1 MSASPPCSPPRR
13 PLHERSSSQNNS
25 QNNRLQIRVV
35 PYSPPRLSSD
45 ASPSVRVVSYA
56 DASTETEP
64 ETWAKLAHPSPQSS
78 LYHHHQ
84 HALSPSPSPSLGK
97 GRAPFSSLR
106 RYSNVSNT
114 SNVTSTSDASDSW
127 RLDVLHATRHPSR
140 DLSPEP
146 SPPLRPSSARRK
158 VINVHSDKTFSVLP
172 QFDTLSSKTDSCR
185 SPRPSNTTAS
195 SSYGRLSSAAYTD
208 DRPSSPLTPLTE
220 RSISSSSPQLF
231 ADSVSLSP
239 WNYRMI
245 GGLRKVPKT
254 PTPDPEQ
261 RAAPIPS
268 RPVPALSLPHLPHLA
283 DIAPLE
289 STPAPVAQPLT
300 AKLSFQS
307 TLSHTES
314 TLSERTNYKVYGQ
327 SSPIATT
334 ELDSQ
339 PPSSSHSNYHIIGDP
354 SSADASVHDRTRP
367 QTGESEANFV
377 VHGGPS
383 SSTSSL
389 VAVRKRAR
397 PAFSRESLVVAPLRP
412 TKRSSSENIGLFKS
426 HSRDSLRT
434 GSLTSISNALTQDAT
449 RALFSGPPT
458 VLGHGGMSW
467 QDSFSGLS
475 NAHARSH
482 TAPFQTYHWSSQLST
497 VISESEGGT
506 ESRSM
511 SPTSGAD
518 RRSSGFISNNSRH
531 VLSIASSLANLEEL
545 MASTSHSRQGSVDK
559 PQAAHTR
566 SASRDPTWGNNR
578 LIRDQD
584 EDGDGLADLEELRH
598 RPSRTRLG
606 RFLTSYASD
615 RSLRSSASSRANSFN
630 GGSIPTWAR

>member
-13 PLHERSSSQNNS
+13 PLQERSSSQNNS

-64 ETWAKLAHPSPQSS
+64 EPWTKCSSPLTSFAHPSPQSS
-78 LYHHHQ
+78 LYHHV
-84 HALSPSPSPSLGK
+84 PSPTPSLAK

-106 RYSNVSNT
+106 RYSNVSN
-114 SNVTSTSDASDSW
+114 VTSTSDTSDSW
-127 RLDVLHATRHPSR
+127 RHDLLHATH

-146 SPPLRPSSARRK
+146 SPPLRPSSSRRK
-158 VINVHSDKTFSVLP
+158 VINVHSDKTFSILP
-172 QFDTLSSKTDSCR
+172 QFDTVSSKTDSFR
-185 SPRPSNTTAS
+185 SPRPSNTTTS

-220 RSISSSSPQLF
+220 RSIPSSSPPLF
-231 ADSVSLSP
+231 ADSASLSP

-261 RAAPIPS
+261 RHARTPS
-268 RPVPALSLPHLPHLA
+268 PPVPTLSLPHLSHLA
-283 DIAPLE
+283 EIAPLE
-289 STPAPVAQPLT
+289 SASASASQPLT

-307 TLSHTES
+307 TLSSHTES
-314 TLSERTNYKVYGQ
+314 TLSEKTNYKVYGQ
-327 SSPIATT
+327 SSPVAAT
-334 ELDSQ
+334 ELESL
-339 PPSSSHSNYHIIGDP
+339 PPSSSHSNYRIIGEP
-354 SSADASVHDRTRP
+354 SSTDASVHDRTRP

-377 VHGGPS
+377 VHGGSS

-389 VAVRKRAR
+389 VAVRRRAR
-397 PAFSRESLVVAPLRP
+397 PAFSRESLVVPPLRT
-412 TKRSSSENIGLFKS
+412 TKRSSSENLGLFKS

-449 RALFSGPPT
+449 RALFSGPST
-458 VLGHGGMSW
+458 GLGQSGMSW
-467 QDSFSGLS
+467 QDSFGSFNNS
-475 NAHARSH
+475 HARSH

-531 VLSIASSLANLEEL
+531 VLSIASSLAGLEEL
-545 MASTSHSRQGSVDK
+545 MGNTSHSRQGSVDR

-566 SASRDPTWGNNR
+566 SASRDPNWGNNR

-630 GGSIPTWAR
+630 GGSIPAWAR